1 MLKVKDCMTKEVVT
15 VKRSTNLSQLID
27 VFRKHSFHTLP
38 VVEADNK
45 IVGVVTF
52 EDLLKVFQPY
62 SRDLARM
69 LETVPFVEKEEE
81 DVLLADVSTEM
92 GILVIVDDL
101 INTHFVTVTEEISVK
116 EARRLMKLHDSPR
129 LLVVKNGDKLTG
141 ILSLFDIILAIFKQK
156 GIIK

>member
-1 MLKVKDCMTKEVVT
+1 MKVKDCMTKEVVT
-15 VKRSTNLSQLID
+15 VKRSTNLSQLIE

-38 VVEADNK
+38 VVETNNK
-45 IVGVVTF
+45 IVGIVTF

-81 DVLLADVSTEM
+81 DILLADISSEM
-92 GILVIVDDL
+92 GMLVIVDEL
-101 INTHFVTVTEEISVK
+101 INTNFVTVTEEESVK

-129 LLVVKNGDKLTG
+129 ILVIKNGDKLTG
-141 ILSLFDIILAIFKQK
+141 IISLFDIILAIFKQK

>member
-1 MLKVKDCMTKEVVT
+1 MKVKDCMTEEVVT
-15 VKRSTNLSQLID
+15 IKRSTNLSQLIEI
-27 VFRKHSFHTLP
+27 FRKHSFHTLP

-81 DVLLADVSTEM
+81 DILLADISSEM
-92 GILVIVDDL
+92 GMLVIVDDL
-101 INTHFVTVTEEISVK
+101 INTNFVTVTGEAPVK

-129 LLVVKNGDKLTG
+129 ILVVKNGDKLTG
-141 ILSLFDIILAIFKQK
+141 IISLFDIILAIFKQK
-156 GIIK
+156 GIVK

>member
-1 MLKVKDCMTKEVVT
+1 MKVKDCMTKEVVT
-15 VKRSTNLSQLID
+15 IKRSTNLSQLIEI
-27 VFRKHSFHTLP
+27 FRKHSFHTLP

-81 DVLLADVSTEM
+81 DVLLADISSEM
-92 GILVIVDDL
+92 GMLVIVDDL
-101 INTHFVTVTEEISVK
+101 INTHFVTVTGEAPVK
-116 EARRLMKLHDSPR
+116 EAQRLMKLHDSPR
-129 LLVVKNGDKLTG
+129 ILVVKNGDKLTG
-141 ILSLFDIILAIFKQK
+141 IISLFDIILAIFKQK

>member
-1 MLKVKDCMTKEVVT
+1 MKVKDCMTEEVVT
-15 VKRSTNLSQLID
+15 IKRSTNLSQLIEI
-27 VFRKHSFHTLP
+27 FRKHSFHTLP

-81 DVLLADVSTEM
+81 DILLADISSEM
-92 GILVIVDDL
+92 GMLVIVDDL
-101 INTHFVTVTEEISVK
+101 INTNFVTVTGEAPVK

-129 LLVVKNGDKLTG
+129 LLVIKNGDTLTG
-141 ILSLFDIILAIFKQK
+141 IISLFDIILAIFKQK